1 MEFGIRQI
9 AVGGLERGELLQRM
23 VLAGVQLNDYAKMLL
38 AHRIFNEV
46 VPANNLPLISRNLQQ
61 LGLDAGATLPRIFE
75 RAVSRGMQ
83 LCPAMTGPYL
93 RLDFLDQASSSHS
106 VLSDGK
112 KPADSL
118 TVASAAPGNQEF
130 PRGFYLRM
138 VDGVPWLRGYR
149 CDDAH
154 GFTLD
159 DTFIFQSR

>member
-1 MEFGIRQI
+1 MTQ
-9 AVGGLERGELLQRM
+9 
-23 VLAGVQLNDYAKMLL
+23 VL
-38 AHRIFNEV
+38 
-46 VPANNLPLISRNLQQ
+46 
-61 LGLDAGATLPRIFE
+61 E
-75 RAVSRGMQ
+75 RAVSVGLK
-83 LCPAMTGPYL
+83 LCPAMTGPYM
-93 RLDFLDQASSSHS
+93 RLDFLDQASSNNS

-118 TVASAAPGNQEF
+118 TVASAAPGDQEF

>member
-1 MEFGIRQI
+1 MRLCRPQK
-9 AVGGLERGELLQRM
+9 VT
-23 VLAGVQLNDYAKMLL
+23 
-38 AHRIFNEV
+38 V
-46 VPANNLPLISRNLQQ
+46 VSRNLRQ
-61 LGLDAGATLPRIFE
+61 LGLEVGATLTQVLE
-75 RAVSRGMQ
+75 RAVSVGLK
-83 LCPAMTGPYL
+83 LCPAMTGPYM
-93 RLDFLDQASSSHS
+93 RLDFLDQASSNNS

-118 TVASAAPGNQEF
+118 TVASAAPGDQEF